1 MLQKKYNQGGKI
13 NEKKIEKNKK
23 DEVILKNEEVYQIF

>member
-23 DEVILKNEEVYQIF
+23 NEVLLKK

>member
-13 NEKKIEKNKK
+13 NEKKLKKNKRN
-23 DEVILKNEEVYQIF
+23 EVLLKK